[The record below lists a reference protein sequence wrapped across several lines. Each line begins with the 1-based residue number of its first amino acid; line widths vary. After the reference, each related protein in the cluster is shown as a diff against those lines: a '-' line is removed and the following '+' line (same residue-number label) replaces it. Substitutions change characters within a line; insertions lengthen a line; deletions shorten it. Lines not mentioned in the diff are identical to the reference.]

1 MTMMMKIVKCS
12 IPGPACVMSTIVTAP
27 TADQQER
34 EGGEVSRQTEGE
46 ESSNA
51 NLCPGFLVN
60 NINYEKAKYPQN
72 PLILLGRCGGLWE
85 KVM

>member
-34 EGGEVSRQTEGE
+34 EVGAKSVGKQRGG
-46 ESSNA
+46 SSNA

-60 NINYEKAKYPQN
+60 NINYEKD
-72 PLILLGRCGGLWE
+72 
-85 KVM
+85 